1 MTQRRKSQ
9 PELALDVGVTR
20 PPQVVVVV
28 VVVAPQLKALP
39 RIAAHDAVDDPP
51 AAEDAVRNAVG
62 DDVADPVGGLPLD
75 DHEIAAPQVTASC
88 DTDGVNT
95 AYGYAYSAST
105 PGYNV
110 TSVSVTNI
118 NAACNGKN
126 ISVTVAKSD
135 GSTPATGTG
144 SVASGAANNI
154 AVTPAITAAN
164 AGAVYVVIG

>member
-1 MTQRRKSQ
+1 L
-9 PELALDVGVTR
+9 LALLFGSCAYAIAFASAATIGTVTDAGIGSGNT
-20 PPQVVVVV
+20 VV
-28 VVVAPQLKALP
+28 
-39 RIAAHDAVDDPP
+39 
-51 AAEDAVRNAVG
+51 
-62 DDVADPVGGLPLD
+62 
-75 DHEIAAPQVTASC
+75 ASC

-95 AYGYAYSAST
+95 AYVYTYSAST

-110 TSVSVTNI
+110 TNVNVTNI

-144 SVASGAANNI
+144 TVASGAANNI
-154 AVTPAITAAN
+154 AVSPAITAAN

>member
-1 MTQRRKSQ
+1 MKRLF
-9 PELALDVGVTR
+9 LALAFGITAYAIAFASAATIGTVTDGGVGSGNT
-20 PPQVVVVV
+20 VV
-28 VVVAPQLKALP
+28 
-39 RIAAHDAVDDPP
+39 
-51 AAEDAVRNAVG
+51 
-62 DDVADPVGGLPLD
+62 
-75 DHEIAAPQVTASC
+75 ASC

-95 AYGYAYSAST
+95 GYGTAYSATT

-110 TSVSVTNI
+110 TTVSVTSI
-118 NAACNGKN
+118 NTACNGKA

-154 AVTPAITAAN
+154 AVSPAIPAGN

>member
-1 MTQRRKSQ
+1 MKRLL
-9 PELALDVGVTR
+9 LALLFGTCAYAIAFASAATIGTVTDAGVGSGNTV
-20 PPQVVVVV
+20 
-28 VVVAPQLKALP
+28 
-39 RIAAHDAVDDPP
+39 I
-51 AAEDAVRNAVG
+51 
-62 DDVADPVGGLPLD
+62 
-75 DHEIAAPQVTASC
+75 ASC

-95 AYGYAYSAST
+95 AYVYGYNAAT

-110 TSVSVTNI
+110 TNVNVTNI

-144 SVASGAANNI
+144 TVASGAANNI
-154 AVTPAITAAN
+154 AVSPAITAAN

>member
-1 MTQRRKSQ
+1 MKRLF
-9 PELALDVGVTR
+9 LALLFGSCAYAIAFASAATIGTVTDAGVGAGNTV
-20 PPQVVVVV
+20 
-28 VVVAPQLKALP
+28 
-39 RIAAHDAVDDPP
+39 I
-51 AAEDAVRNAVG
+51 
-62 DDVADPVGGLPLD
+62 
-75 DHEIAAPQVTASC
+75 ASC

-118 NAACNGKN
+118 NAACNDKN

-135 GSTPATGTG
+135 GSTPATGAST
-144 SVASGAANNI
+144 VASGAANDI
-154 AVTPAITAAN
+154 AVSPAITAAN